1 MLSVILVQT
10 PQVHRDLIIKE
21 NLGKG
26 SRQGDEETTMDEEG
40 ESELTKLLS
49 LPKVQRVEK
58 KASTRK

>member
-40 ESELTKLLS
+40 ESKLTELLS
-49 LPKVQRVEK
+49 TWVERM
-58 KASTRK
+58 ASTRK